1 MSVRKSKQEEAL
13 QFLDDLDSFAPPTD
27 TSENA
32 NKPQASV
39 APGAPSGNE
48 GEAADVL
55 AFLDE
60 ITQKSAEP
68 TRPTT
73 AHISRSGTPT
83 LRKSTERV
91 RLGGGSSLLPSASSS
106 TTSLN
111 RTLSSD
117 SSRGR
122 DKAETHQ
129 AASSQS
135 QNQASSGAW
144 GWGSVW
150 STASAAIQ
158 QAKSAVDEQVKHL
171 PKNEQARKWGE
182 GVIEY
187 AKTAQ
192 LDKLG
197 QDFKRVGLSTL
208 TDILNVVA
216 PPISEHEVIQVWLS
230 HDMQGYEGVESLA
243 YRALARIL
251 EQVEGGDLVVNRG
264 DESRPKEGAT
274 EGRDLNVVEG
284 YEAALK
290 LSQVNIDDVI
300 KKNSSSTEV
309 TKNPNTATTYSH
321 VYLRIQPFF
330 SSHSQPSSTS
340 ASQVSSEV
348 QQHLQ
353 FLIYMFDPEHKLAHT
368 TTTQAVPSKW
378 LAIWDEY
385 DWVEDLIADALR
397 VGVEVIGQEYV
408 VARMGWGLKE
418 EHSKEGSTNV
428 DPGERE
434 DKPEAS

>member
-1 MSVRKSKQEEAL
+1 MASKKSKQEEAL
-13 QFLDDLDSFAPPTD
+13 QFLDDLDSFAPPIEAKPT
-27 TSENA
+27 
-32 NKPQASV
+32 NKKAQV
-39 APGAPSGNE
+39 VSGNE
-48 GEAADVL
+48 GEAAEVL

-60 ITQKSAEP
+60 ITQKSTEP
-68 TRPTT
+68 PARSAA

-91 RLGGGSSLLPSASSS
+91 RLGGGPSLLPSASSS

-117 SSRGR
+117 STRGKE
-122 DKAETHQ
+122 KADSQPTVPSQ
-129 AASSQS
+129 GPSQS
-135 QNQASSGAW
+135 QSSSGAW

-158 QAKSAVDEQVKHL
+158 QAKTVVDEQVKHL

-182 GVIEY
+182 NVMEY

-192 LDKLG
+192 LDKLS

-230 HDMQGYEGVESLA
+230 HDMEGYEGVESLA

-264 DESRPKEGAT
+264 NESRPKDGASDR
-274 EGRDLNVVEG
+274 RDLNVVEG

-290 LSQVNIDDVI
+290 VSQVNIEDVI
-300 KKNSSSTEV
+300 KRNIKATETV
-309 TKNPNTATTYSH
+309 KNPNNATTYSN
-321 VYLRIQPFF
+321 VYLRIQPY
-330 SSHSQPSSTS
+330 SSSYSQPSL
-340 ASQVSSEV
+340 SQASSEV
-348 QQHLQ
+348 QQQLQ
-353 FLIYMFDPEHKLAHT
+353 FLIYFFDPVHKLAHT
-368 TTTQAVPSKW
+368 TVTQTVPIKW
-378 LAIWDEY
+378 LSLWNEY
-385 DWVEDLIADALR
+385 DWVEDLVADTLR

-408 VARMGWGLKE
+408 VARMGWGSKDE
-418 EHSKEGSTNV
+418 NSKENSTGV
-428 DPGERE
+428 DPEEKE
-434 DKPEAS
+434 DRTESS

>member
-1 MSVRKSKQEEAL
+1 MASKKSKQEEAL
-13 QFLDDLDSFAPPTD
+13 QFLDDLDSFAPPT
-27 TSENA
+27 EVRPA
-32 NKPQASV
+32 NKKAQA
-39 APGAPSGNE
+39 GSGNE
-48 GEAADVL
+48 GEAAEVL

-60 ITQKSAEP
+60 ITQKSTELPA
-68 TRPTT
+68 RSAS

-91 RLGGGSSLLPSASSS
+91 RLGGGPSLHPSASSS

-117 SSRGR
+117 STRGKE
-122 DKAETHQ
+122 KADPQ
-129 AASSQS
+129 PASFSQS
-135 QNQASSGAW
+135 SSGAW

-158 QAKSAVDEQVKHL
+158 QAKTVVDEQVKHL

-182 GVIEY
+182 NVMEY

-192 LDKLG
+192 LDKLS

-230 HDMQGYEGVESLA
+230 HDMEGYEGVESLA
-243 YRALARIL
+243 YRALARVL

-264 DESRPKEGAT
+264 NESRPKEGASDR
-274 EGRDLNVVEG
+274 RDLNVVDG

-290 LSQVNIDDVI
+290 VSQVNIEDVI
-300 KKNSSSTEV
+300 KRNIKATE
-309 TKNPNTATTYSH
+309 TIKNPNNATTYSN
-321 VYLRIQPFF
+321 VYLRIQPY
-330 SSHSQPSSTS
+330 SSSYSQPPALSE
-340 ASQVSSEV
+340 VSSEA
-348 QQHLQ
+348 QQQLQ
-353 FLIYMFDPEHKLAHT
+353 FLIHFFDPVHKLAHT
-368 TTTQAVPSKW
+368 TVTQTVPIKW
-378 LAIWDEY
+378 LSLWDDF

-408 VARMGWGLKE
+408 VARMGWGPKE
-418 EHSKEGSTNV
+418 EHSINV
-428 DPGERE
+428 DPRETE
-434 DKPEAS
+434 DKTERS

>member
-1 MSVRKSKQEEAL
+1 MTSKKSKQEEAL
-13 QFLDDLDSFAPPTD
+13 QFLDDLDSFAPPTEARP
-27 TSENA
+27 T
-32 NKPQASV
+32 NKTALPVS
-39 APGAPSGNE
+39 SNE
-48 GEAADVL
+48 GEAAEVL

-60 ITQKSAEP
+60 ITQKSTESPA
-68 TRPTT
+68 RSAAAA

-91 RLGGGSSLLPSASSS
+91 RLGGGPSLLPSASSS
-106 TTSLN
+106 TSSLN

-117 SSRGR
+117 STRGKE
-122 DKAETHQ
+122 KADLQQT
-129 AASSQS
+129 ASG
-135 QNQASSGAW
+135 QNQNQSGSNAW

-158 QAKSAVDEQVKHL
+158 QAKTVVDEQVKHL

-182 GVIEY
+182 NVFEY

-264 DESRPKEGAT
+264 NESRPKEGASDH
-274 EGRDLNVVEG
+274 RDLNVVDS
-284 YEAALK
+284 YDAALK
-290 LSQVNIDDVI
+290 VSQVNIEDVI
-300 KKNSSSTEV
+300 KRNIKTTETV
-309 TKNPNTATTYSH
+309 KNPDNATTYSN
-321 VYLRIQPFF
+321 VYLRIQPYSSSYAQPPSF
-330 SSHSQPSSTS
+330 SD
-340 ASQVSSEV
+340 VSSEV
-348 QQHLQ
+348 QQQLQ
-353 FLIYMFDPEHKLAHT
+353 FLIYFFDPVHKLAHT
-368 TTTQAVPSKW
+368 TVTQAVPMKW
-378 LAIWDEY
+378 LALWDEY
-385 DWVEDLIADALR
+385 DWVEDLIADSLR

-408 VARMGWGLKE
+408 VARMGWGAKE
-418 EHSKEGSTNV
+418 EHSKEISTNV
-428 DPGERE
+428 DPGEKE
-434 DKPEAS
+434 DRTESS

>member
-1 MSVRKSKQEEAL
+1 MTSKKSKQEEAL
-13 QFLDDLDSFAPPTD
+13 KFLDDLDSFAPPTE
-27 TSENA
+27 TGA
-32 NKPQASV
+32 TKVTVQPGPQAE
-39 APGAPSGNE
+39 SGNE
-48 GEAADVL
+48 GEAAEVL

-60 ITQKSAEP
+60 ITQKSTEP
-68 TRPTT
+68 TRVTT

-111 RTLSSD
+111 RTLSAD
-117 SSRGR
+117 GQKKPESSP
-122 DKAETHQ
+122 
-129 AASSQS
+129 AASSQGQS
-135 QNQASSGAW
+135 QTASGGW

-187 AKTAQ
+187 AKATQ
-192 LDKLG
+192 LDKLS
-197 QDFKRVGLSTL
+197 QDFRRVGLSTL

-264 DESRPKEGAT
+264 NESRPKEGS
-274 EGRDLNVVEG
+274 EGRELNTVDN
-284 YEAALK
+284 YETALK
-290 LSQVNIDDVI
+290 VSQVNIEDVI
-300 KKNSSSTEV
+300 KRNSKAAST
-309 TKNPNTATTYSH
+309 TKNPDNATTYSH

-330 SSHSQPSSTS
+330 STYAQPTS
-340 ASQVSSEV
+340 ASETPTEPSQY
-348 QQHLQ
+348 LQ
-353 FLIYMFDPEHKLAHT
+353 FLIYLFDPEHKLTHT
-368 TTTQAVPSKW
+368 TITQVVPSKW

-408 VARMGWGLKE
+408 VARMGWGSKADGKE
-418 EHSKEGSTNV
+418 ESTITESIEN
-428 DPGERE
+428 ET
-434 DKPEAS
+434 